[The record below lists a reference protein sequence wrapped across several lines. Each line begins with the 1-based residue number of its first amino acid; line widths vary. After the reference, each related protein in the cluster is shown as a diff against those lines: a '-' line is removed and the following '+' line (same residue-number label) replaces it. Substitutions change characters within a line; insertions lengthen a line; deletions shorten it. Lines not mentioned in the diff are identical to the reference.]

1 MIPQDN
7 ETILAHDA
15 ARKSRI
21 EVFFF
26 SNKCLKLLYIHVQQ
40 DTCLN
45 CFLEKR
51 IIFSIDPTIP
61 NANNV
66 ERPYR
71 DV

>member
-1 MIPQDN
+1 MKQYWHMMQQEN
-7 ETILAHDA
+7 LEL
-15 ARKSRI
+15 KF
-21 EVFFF
+21 FFF